1 MRQMERSTASQPS
14 VSDEPPGMVT
24 AATDVAEHTSE
35 TPHIEHIKLPGLG
48 SGPIFPFSWIFSRL
62 SKLFKRLT
70 SSH

>member
-1 MRQMERSTASQPS
+1 MRPMEHSTVGQPS
-14 VSDEPPGMVT
+14 VSEPLDRDAAKTDE
-24 AATDVAEHTSE
+24 AERTRLIGHT
-35 TPHIEHIKLPGLG
+35 TLPSLG